1 MIPPGSRGSESGST
15 SFDSF
20 VDSLA
25 EPPRGRRGG
34 AGALGADG
42 LFPWTPPGLGS
53 FLRDILA
60 AHDAALVCQY
70 DAFAGYCAEA
80 EARGVEHYP
89 LYAWTKAVIA
99 DAAKRAKYEKSF
111 SLHVGGAE
119 VYAKETADALEAALA
134 PLVGAG
140 VVTRL
145 AKGTTPTPPT
155 ARRCRRSTAPDRDR
169 AGPQLPSAASFSRK

>member
-1 MIPPGSRGSESGST
+1 MTQEPSATRAADGEWQYQLR
-15 SFDSF
+15 
-20 VDSLA
+20 VDLA
-25 EPPRGRRGG
+25 EEA
-34 AGALGADG
+34 AGAARAGAEHA
-42 LFPWTPPGLGS
+42 GLGPLS
-53 FLRDILA
+53 AILA

-99 DAAKRAKYEKSF
+99 DAAKRAKYVKSF

-119 VYAKETADALEAALA
+119 VYARETADALEAALA

-145 AKGTTPTPPT
+145 AKHDTNPANSPQMPKKYR
-155 ARRCRRSTAPDRDR
+155 ARS
-169 AGPQLPSAASFSRK
+169 